1 MYYNQAEEGIFSLAV
16 QLNSHFAL
24 GRGLSAAEEGGQH
37 KASSVWL
44 GSTVHLPVVAPQH

>member
-1 MYYNQAEEGIFSLAV
+1 MYYKQVEECIFRLTV

-24 GRGLSAAEEGGQH
+24 ERGLSAAEEGGQH

-44 GSTVHLPVVAPQH
+44 GSTGHLPVIVPQH